1 MAGCFTALTNIIA
14 KLTSHSDL
22 YRSTIYYFLSAFIIL
37 LMSLSGYFVMHRMEF
52 YKYWSQ
58 VNKEITKVQET
69 INNNNNNNNRKKTI
83 PYGKIIKKIWI
94 LLFCIWINFFST
106 LSIFPV
112 YQLGV
117 KPCRLDFFIGEE
129 WFQDVVTF
137 LTFNFCVLIGNT
149 LPKIIK
155 RVINFFLLFL

>member
-1 MAGCFTALTNIIA
+1 MSGCFTALMNIFS
-14 KLTSHSDL
+14 KLTSNSDL
-22 YRSTIYYFLSAFIIL
+22 RRAAIYYFLSAFIAL
-37 LMSLSGYFVMHRMEF
+37 LMGFVGYFVMHRMEF

-58 VNKEITKVQET
+58 VNKEMTKRQE
-69 INNNNNNNNRKKTI
+69 IENNNEKKSV
-83 PYGKIIKKIWI
+83 PYGKIIKKIWV

-117 KPCRLDFFIGEE
+117 KPYSSDFFIGEE

-137 LTFNFCVLIGNT
+137 LTFNFLVLIGNT
-149 LPKIIK
+149 LPKLIRK
-155 RVINFFLLFL
+155 VIPF